1 MFLIN
6 LYAFIKCKIHKIF
19 HTQMQIRILNDWT
32 CKLIWDKKL
41 SYIHYCFTLNSVSL
55 PKFINCHVS

>member
-19 HTQMQIRILNDWT
+19 HTQMQIRILNDI
-32 CKLIWDKKL
+32 LVEI
-41 SYIHYCFTLNSVSL
+41 FN
-55 PKFINCHVS
+55 F